1 MAHCVLDGK
10 PMTSKEFLA
19 LLDDLERNG
28 PIPAGQ
34 SDEEAEAAWKRFKGE
49 ANGQR

>member
-1 MAHCVLDGK
+1 MTYRVLDGK

-19 LLDDLERNG
+19 FLDDLEKNG

-34 SDEEAEAAWKRFKGE
+34 SDEETEAAWKRLKGE
-49 ANGQR
+49 TNGQR